1 MKKIDMA
8 QSFKNLGQ
16 KIKNIPQMDKKELAL
31 CIAKIVCFGLTF
43 PTLFII
49 TLVNCI
55 KIGEGMTF
63 YTFWPYVAA
72 IVVVVLGLI
81 FGGVAFWLYTDKQ
94 KAKRTIMQRTAILL
108 VVCIVLTAGIAL
120 IFDIGLPDILA
131 KTTFGT
137 LYVEDMFN
145 RGVEESRII
154 EDYIHLF
161 IGLNLLNGNY
171 DGELAYENVKADE
184 ATKSATN
191 AIAKDED
198 LLAYASEKGVKAFDV
213 FEEYWFGEYNNT
225 VSKSE
230 RYTELDRELYDFIY
244 EHYVLMDY
252 DYALKAN
259 VSRKAY
265 CLALVDVYSDTYAQL
280 CKEGFKTN
288 SFGALGCTGN
298 EKLTQIF
305 GQNYATQDMDGYM
318 PITEDIGIALATNNR
333 MTTPSVIRMFL
344 NDSYNYTQ
352 PIYGEDGKT
361 IVGYDGFMSYQYL
374 PEIAGQY
381 KGEFDENGKGKEIFL
396 ADDGNYYYAYETGHV
411 DTAYTWC
418 LLDLLGEPMPLAE
431 INLAEMLNMP
441 EVTDLLNTIL
451 STQSGNI
458 EDLLVEGLT
467 NGVVATV
474 ADGQKLYVN
483 IYVTDEGAIAAT
495 LYPLGMKYGYIGYQY
510 MSWLEMGNLL
520 LGTCGVVSLRNYLY
534 IFAAVMMVMVLAIG
548 FIDSL
553 LEERKKELA
562 QAKGCDCDCDG
573 DCDCDCNCTETEDCV
588 CDCEN
593 VCECDPAD
601 EVDAI
606 LQEDAQDAPELA

>member
-1 MKKIDMA
+1 MA

-31 CIAKIVCFGLTF
+31 NIAKIICFALTF

-49 TLVNCI
+49 TLVNCA

-63 YTFWPYVAA
+63 YTFWPYVGA
-72 IVVVVLGLI
+72 IVAAVLGLI

-137 LYVEDMFN
+137 LYVEDMFVK
-145 RGVEESRII
+145 GVEESRII

-161 IGLNLLNGNY
+161 VGLNILNGNY
-171 DGELAYENVKADE
+171 DGKLAYENVKADPVTGIN
-184 ATKSATN
+184 ASAIVADKEFQYYVLEN
-191 AIAKDED
+191 DA
-198 LLAYASEKGVKAFDV
+198 KAFDV
-213 FEEYWFGEYNNT
+213 FEEYWFGEYNKT
-225 VSKSE
+225 ASKSD
-230 RYTELDRELYDFIY
+230 RYTDLDVELYEFIY

-252 DYALKAN
+252 DYALSAN
-259 VSRKAY
+259 VNRKAF

-288 SFGALGCTGN
+288 SLGALGCTGN

-318 PITEDIGIALATNNR
+318 PITEDIGITLATNNR

-344 NDSYNYTQ
+344 NDSYTYTQ

-361 IVGYDGFMSYQYL
+361 IVGYDGFMSYQYM
-374 PEIAGQY
+374 PEIAKQY
-381 KGEFDENGKGKEIFL
+381 KGEFDENGKGKELFL

-411 DTAYTWC
+411 DMAYTWC

-431 INLAEMLNMP
+431 INVAEMLNMP
-441 EVTDLLNTIL
+441 ELTSIINILL
-451 STQSGNI
+451 SSQGDNI
-458 EDLLVEGLT
+458 EDLLNEGLT
-467 NGVVATV
+467 NRVVATV
-474 ADGQKLYVN
+474 ADGQKLFVN
-483 IYVTDEGAIAAT
+483 VYVTDDGAIAAT

-520 LGTCGVVSLRNYLY
+520 LGTCGVVSMRNYLY
-534 IFAAVMMVMVLAIG
+534 IFAAITMVMVLAIG
-548 FIDSL
+548 FIDTL
-553 LEERKKELA
+553 IEDRKKKLA
-562 QAKGCDCDCDG
+562 QDAECGCEDDCDCDCDS
-573 DCDCDCNCTETEDCV
+573 CCDCNEECV

-593 VCECDPAD
+593 CCECDPAE